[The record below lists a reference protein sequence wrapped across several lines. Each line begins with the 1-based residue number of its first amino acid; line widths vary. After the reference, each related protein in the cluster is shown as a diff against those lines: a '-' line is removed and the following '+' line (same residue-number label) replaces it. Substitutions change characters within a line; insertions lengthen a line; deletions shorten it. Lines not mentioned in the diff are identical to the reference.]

1 MRNTAAVI
9 PHAFGARKPLTLG
22 VEEEL
27 FVVDPGSLRLAAA
40 PDELFDGTR
49 LKSELHRAVV
59 ELNTGIC
66 STPEE
71 VAVELAELR
80 VEAQARAAS
89 AGLAVAAT
97 STWPTALVAEQ
108 EITPEPGYLAFADYA
123 GSTAQRQVCSGL
135 HVHVGVESPE
145 ACMVALE
152 FVLPWLPALLA
163 VSANS
168 PWFEGRET
176 GLASTRAELLTLL
189 PRAGGPPVFASYSD
203 WEAFVERLVD
213 LGLADSFRRLWWDVR
228 PHPGFGTLEVRMPD
242 QPREPE
248 TSAAFAALL
257 QAMVAAAEPGPPADR
272 GVYAQ
277 NRWAALRFGP
287 EALFVHPHAE
297 KLIGAR
303 ELVAELGSRFGV
315 DVSGLVVLDQAAEQL
330 ELGRRDG
337 LQALCQRLA
346 SKP

>member
-1 MRNTAAVI
+1 MI

-27 FVVDPGSLRLAAA
+27 FVVDPATLGLVAA
-40 PDELFDGTR
+40 PDALFDGTR

-66 STPEE
+66 DSPAE
-71 VAVELAELR
+71 VAAELAELR
-80 VEAQARAAS
+80 VEARERAAE
-89 AGLAVAAT
+89 AGLVVVAT
-97 STWPTALVAEQ
+97 STWPTALAAEQ
-108 EITPEPGYLAFADYA
+108 EVTPEPGYLAFAEYA
-123 GSTAQRQVCSGL
+123 GSTAERQVCCGL

-145 ACMVALE
+145 ACMTALE

-189 PRAGGPPVFASYSD
+189 PRAGAPPVFATYAD
-203 WEAFVERLVD
+203 WERFVERLVD
-213 LGLADSFRRLWWDVR
+213 LGLADSYGRLWWDVR
-228 PHPGFGTLEVRMPD
+228 PHPGFGTLEIRMPD
-242 QPREPE
+242 QPAHFEA
-248 TSAAFAALL
+248 SAGFAAVA
-257 QAMVAAAEPGPPADR
+257 QALVAAAEPGPPADR
-272 GVYAQ
+272 GVYEQ

-287 EALFVHPHAE
+287 TALLIHPE
-297 KLIGAR
+297 EERLVSAR
-303 ELVAELGSRFGV
+303 DLVAELGEHHSV
-315 DVSGLVVLDQAAEQL
+315 DVSVLVALDQAAEQL

-337 LQALCQRLA
+337 LQALCERLA